1 MMRWLAPRPQLTAP
15 TIEPTCERQKPR
27 KKTML
32 KNFAIATC
40 LAFLLQGCGD
50 SDALKKSLPM
60 ESALVKLKS
69 GDQVSLT
76 TTHGI
81 DLIGIPSGSFQM
93 GSKYNLAYY
102 TGDEPAHTVRLTKA
116 FFLGKTEVT
125 QAQWRAVMG
134 SNPSYN
140 KGDKLPV
147 ENVSWEDCIK
157 FCEELTKREHD
168 SGALPTGW
176 KYTLPTEAQWEYACR
191 AGTNTEYSFGDSK
204 SGLGAHAWYSGN
216 SGDETH
222 SVGGKKANPWGFLD
236 MHGNVYEW
244 CLDWH
249 GDYPSGSV
257 TDPSGPNSAQT
268 RVIRGGSYSASAVPL
283 RSANRFFRTPGSRY
297 SVVGVRLAMISTK

>member
-93 GSKYNLAYY
+93 GSDS
-102 TGDEPAHTVRLTKA
+102 GDSDEKPAHTVRLTKA

-134 SNPSYN
+134 SNPSYYT
-140 KGDKLPV
+140 GDELPV
-147 ENVSWEDCIK
+147 EQVSWEDCIK

-191 AGTNTEYSFGDSK
+191 AGTNTKYSFGDSK

-216 SGDETH
+216 SGNVTH

-244 CLDWH
+244 CLDWY
-249 GDYPSGSV
+249 GDYPNGSV
-257 TDPSGPNSAQT
+257 TDPSGPNSALF
-268 RVIRGGSYSASAVPL
+268 RVIRGGSYLSFAVCL
-283 RSANRFFRTPGSRY
+283 RSAYRSYNPPGFRPSY
-297 SVVGVRLAMISTK
+297 VVGFRLAMISTK

>member
-50 SDALKKSLPM
+50 SDALKKLLPM

-93 GSKYNLAYY
+93 GSDS
-102 TGDEPAHTVRLTKA
+102 GDSDEKPAHTVRLTKA

-134 SNPSYN
+134 SNPSYYT
-140 KGDKLPV
+140 GDELPV
-147 ENVSWEDCIK
+147 EQVSWEDCIK

-191 AGTNTEYSFGDSK
+191 AGTNTKYSFGDSE
-204 SGLGAHAWYSGN
+204 SGLGTHAWYYDNSGN
-216 SGDETH
+216 ETH
-222 SVGGKKANPWGFLD
+222 SVGGKKANPWGLLD

-244 CLDWH
+244 CLDWY
-249 GDYPSGSV
+249 DSGFYKSSLQL
-257 TDPSGPNSAQT
+257 DPVNTSAAQNRVFRGGCIYNSA
-268 RVIRGGSYSASAVPL
+268 VDL
-283 RSANRFFRTPGSRY
+283 RSAYRYYNTPGYRRGY
-297 SVVGVRLAMISTK
+297 VGFRLAMISTK